1 MIKVIFSGAGL
12 RECVVAPELP
22 VAGEETVPY
31 SKKHKLRSKSRIMHS
46 ATELFCRHGFDRVS
60 IGQIMEV
67 AKMTH
72 GAFYN
77 HFESKEA
84 LFSASFLESFRR
96 GPVSRLAK
104 APFSIKHLAALATD
118 YLSLR
123 AFRDRR
129 DPGPEAVLFNEI
141 GSERPGIRKLY
152 EEAYE
157 RMKKMLEVRI
167 TALGRLGKLPFA
179 VNRDIAADRARSI
192 IAAMVGAVAVARS
205 ITDPREQHLVLL
217 AAQRQILAMLGV
229 SESAYDP
236 ARIAG

>member
-1 MIKVIFSGAGL
+1 M
-12 RECVVAPELP
+12 
-22 VAGEETVPY
+22 PY

-46 ATELFCRHGFDRVS
+46 ATELFCRYGFDRVS

-67 AKMTH
+67 ARMTH

-84 LFSASFLESFRR
+84 LFSASFLDSFRR
-96 GPVSRLAK
+96 GRVSRLAK
-104 APFSIKHLAALATD
+104 APFSIKHLAALVTD

-123 AFRDRR
+123 AFRDRT
-129 DPGPEAVLFNEI
+129 DPGPEALLFNEI
-141 GSERPGIRKLY
+141 GSDRPGIRQLY
-152 EEAYE
+152 DEAYE

-167 TALGRLGKLPFA
+167 TALARLGKLPFA
-179 VNRDIAADRARSI
+179 ANREIVAERARGI

-205 ITDPREQHLVLL
+205 ITNPREQHLVLL

-229 SESAYDP
+229 SESAFDP
-236 ARIAG
+236 VTTGGALS